1 MATHEIRN
9 TAARDGGC
17 DRQGS
22 KDLAQEKEIISPP
35 HAAGSPAGDPVGL
48 RSSLLFRDGYSDP
61 TAFFALRNVMK
72 DSKKQQKQPKDT
84 DKLKAADKPGPVDKP
99 KAARK
104 RRPQTQVIHYD

>member
-1 MATHEIRN
+1 MKASCMDCARRASCPWREDEEQRAQCPFLNADNEPLHYRN
-9 TAARDGGC
+9 
-17 DRQGS
+17 S
-22 KDLAQEKEIISPP
+22 E
-35 HAAGSPAGDPVGL
+35 
-48 RSSLLFRDGYSDP
+48 GYSDP

-104 RRPQTQVIHYD
+104 RRPRTQVIHYD